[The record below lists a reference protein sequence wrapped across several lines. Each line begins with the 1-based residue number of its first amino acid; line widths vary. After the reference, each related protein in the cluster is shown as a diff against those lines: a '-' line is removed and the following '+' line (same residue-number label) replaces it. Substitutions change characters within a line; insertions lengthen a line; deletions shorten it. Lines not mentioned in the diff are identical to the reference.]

1 MYSSAR
7 SVLLNPPLNF
17 YRTFHTRYS
26 VLSESFRRVES
37 AARLFERDLNS
48 DSHGARDVQF
58 AMRSRPSLRDC
69 RITCHRNEPTEKRR
83 RDTGINTKSMINW
96 PVRRRAREVGV
107 ERHLL
112 RAGIATYIQRPIVA
126 RTGSQATFCF
136 PRFWISSSSS
146 SSSSSSL
153 SQLLH
158 STGQVHEIRAR
169 NCTQHRAG

>member
-1 MYSSAR
+1 VPSK
-7 SVLLNPPLNF
+7 
-17 YRTFHTRYS
+17 
-26 VLSESFRRVES
+26 SFRRVES
-37 AARLFERDLNS
+37 AGWRFERDLSS
-48 DSHGARDVQF
+48 DSHAARDVQF
-58 AMRSRPSLRDC
+58 AMRSRPLLRDC
-69 RITCHRNEPTEKRR
+69 RITCHRNESTEKRR

-146 SSSSSSL
+146 SSSSSS
-153 SQLLH
+153 QLLH
-158 STGQVHEIRAR
+158 STGQVHEIRAH
-169 NCTQHRAG
+169 NCTQHRPCGINSNRPKYPRVSLPDEGFDQAVHL